1 MIGNKQNSNLCS
13 FAENPTGR
21 IISGHTVGS
30 SENFESHWHWDV
42 HLGECGMSQGATLI
56 ISFIFLKRLAP
67 GIVWKPFGCWQV
79 TMAFHRE
86 GWGFLSL
93 VWNPPHREG
102 QALTASRNHWMPSS
116 SPSKNLLLGTTQKL
130 WKYFTLPGL
139 REGET
144 GEGRNGYQL
153 ACGF

>member
-86 GWGFLSL
+86 GWGFFIIGLKS
-93 VWNPPHREG
+93 
-102 QALTASRNHWMPSS
+102 
-116 SPSKNLLLGTTQKL
+116 TTQGGASFDRIEKSLNAFKL
-130 WKYFTLPGL
+130 SKQKPASWNNSKTLKILYFT
-139 REGET
+139 RVEG
-144 GEGRNGYQL
+144 GGDGRGP
-153 ACGF
+153 